1 MASSLPTVPRVVFTI
16 LEPLSL
22 VAASVFAINDPAWFV
37 AEQIPHTAPS
47 PAPQTLADASIVMA
61 RQLGN
66 MYLLMALVGLA
77 VLLSTR
83 EPCVV
88 RSYLFAL
95 WLGDVGHIAF
105 SCYGLGWERV
115 MNPWQ
120 WNAMAWGNLFVT
132 ALLFTLRSAY
142 FVGLFG
148 PDRLPVT
155 GAKKRG

>member
-1 MASSLPTVPRVVFTI
+1 MASSLPAVPRAVFTI
-16 LEPLSL
+16 FEPLSL
-22 VAASVFAINDPAWFV
+22 VAASIFAINDPAWFV
-37 AEQIPHTAPS
+37 AQQLLHTAPS
-47 PAPQTLADASIVMA
+47 PAPQTLADSSIVVA

-77 VLLSTR
+77 VFLSTR

-95 WLGDVGHIAF
+95 WLGDIGHMAI
-105 SCYGLGWERV
+105 SCYGLGRDRF

-120 WNAMAWGNLFVT
+120 WNAMAWGNIFVT
-132 ALLFTLRSAY
+132 ALLFTMRSAY

-155 GAKKRG
+155 SAKKRG